1 MITGA
6 PSLARF
12 VLRTLAW
19 LPPCFAAWYLG
30 AQIHTGIA
38 AALARLVVAFFNAAI
53 IKATEYPGLE
63 LRFVTT
69 IEVPSAAGRGVLAIE
84 VNPLLYTYGLALF
97 LALMLAARAR
107 WRHVLLGAAILLP
120 FQGWGIGFDLL
131 AHLGVKLGPEVSA
144 QAGLLGSREFIALA
158 ERGTLDVR
166 FGGGHEKRRGQALAR
181 DIGHDE
187 EKAARIHHEAVV
199 EIAAHGT
206 RGLEQ
211 GSERKAL
218 VQRQY
223 LIGIR

>member
-158 ERGTLDVR
+158 YQVGNLIFPSVVPVILWAFFNREFIERLRPATQGDAHSLT
-166 FGGGHEKRRGQALAR
+166 
-181 DIGHDE
+181 
-187 EKAARIHHEAVV
+187 KAI
-199 EIAAHGT
+199 
-206 RGLEQ
+206 
-211 GSERKAL
+211 
-218 VQRQY
+218 
-223 LIGIR
+223 